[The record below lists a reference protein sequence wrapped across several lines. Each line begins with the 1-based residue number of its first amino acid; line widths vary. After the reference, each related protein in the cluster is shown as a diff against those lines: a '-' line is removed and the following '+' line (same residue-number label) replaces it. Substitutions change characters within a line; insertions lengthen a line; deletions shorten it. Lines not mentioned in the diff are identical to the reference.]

1 MSLAVMSQLSDE
13 DDEDDGNK
21 LIKILLAAVMLV
33 KVWML
38 LNWVR
43 ASLAVMASVLR
54 MAGVVGSSR
63 PVLESI
69 TDDMCEMRMRGWEEY
84 RDQERCQV
92 TGEEDASTRDSS
104 VSLLVP
110 ESEKNSSFSILHI
123 INIQIL

>member
-1 MSLAVMSQLSDE
+1 MSQLSDE
-13 DDEDDGNK
+13 DDEDDGDGNK

-33 KVWML
+33 KGWML

-92 TGEEDASTRDSS
+92 TGEEEASTRDSS

-110 ESEKNSSFSILHI
+110 GSEKKSSFSILHI